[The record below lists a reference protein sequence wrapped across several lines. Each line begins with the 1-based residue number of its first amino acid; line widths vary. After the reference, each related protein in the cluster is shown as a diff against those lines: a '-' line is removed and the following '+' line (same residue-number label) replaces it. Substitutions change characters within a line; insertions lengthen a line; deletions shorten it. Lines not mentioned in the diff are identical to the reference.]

1 MARYLLRRLLFAA
14 VLVLVVASS
23 SLWLTRLAPGDMTTE
38 AALETDAA
46 GRAAL
51 RARYGLDQPVLT
63 QYVGWLRRAATLDL
77 GASLLYGRP
86 VTELVGER
94 AVNTAVLAVAALVVA
109 TCVGLPLGVFTGS
122 RRGGVVP
129 GLVRASS
136 IVCLSMPP
144 LLMSLVLVFVAARTG
159 WLPIGGMSSIGA
171 SGTSVLA
178 RLLDVLWHVP
188 LPALALA
195 LPLAA
200 TLERLQAQAIADTLG
215 EPFVVAGL
223 ARGLT
228 RSHVISHH
236 AWRVSLRPIAGVYG
250 VVIGSLLGGSF
261 IVVIVTAWA
270 GLVRLMYDALRAR
283 DAFLVAG

>member
-261 IVVIVTAWA
+261 IVEIVTAWP
-270 GLVRLMYDALRAR
+270 GLGRLMYDALRAR